1 MKKVFLLAG
10 LFGLFTL
17 CVNAQTSTPNK
28 TSSRSVAKNTARHKP
43 SATAST
49 ATVTPNASTEKTK
62 AVATHKKHKKK
73 MHKKAAAKQ

>member
-17 CVNAQTSTPNK
+17 CANAQSGTQNK
-28 TSSRSVAKNTARHKP
+28 TNSKSVAKNTTRPKHP
-43 SATAST
+43 TTSST
-49 ATVTPNASTEKTK
+49 ATVTPNASTQK
-62 AVATHKKHKKK
+62 AKIVATHKKHKKK